1 MFPFIILFLSDNLI
15 LQDVCAVTK
24 NIFVVK
30 MTNCSTFSTDMV
42 QSLKCKL
49 IFVQNHLKI
58 FPLNQILPLLPK
70 IEISSNGQNIDMPYL
85 NRLKSELLFYNEFN
99 EIHV

>member
-30 MTNCSTFSTDMV
+30 MTNCSTFSTEMV
-42 QSLKCKL
+42 QTFKCKL
-49 IFVQNHLKI
+49 IFVQNHLK
-58 FPLNQILPLLPK
+58 ILPLLPK